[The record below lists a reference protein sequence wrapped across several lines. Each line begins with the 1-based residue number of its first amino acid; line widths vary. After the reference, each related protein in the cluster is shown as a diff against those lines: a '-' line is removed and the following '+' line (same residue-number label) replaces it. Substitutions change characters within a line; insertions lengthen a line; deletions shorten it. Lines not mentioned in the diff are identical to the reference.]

1 MDCDMGR
8 KGGQIGQRGITTVVT
23 PVAAKE
29 KTGMEAWLSS
39 DDGID
44 AYGTVMGWPIRR
56 RA

>member
-1 MDCDMGR
+1 MGR

-23 PVAAKE
+23 LVAAKE

-39 DDGID
+39 DDSIG
-44 AYGTVMGWPIRR
+44 AYGTVTGWPMRR